1 MSTDTEAGGG
11 VDPAGEAPVPEP
23 AKPRFALPSAYTIL
37 FGLIVIVA
45 LATWIIPAGQY
56 ALDADGS
63 PIPGT
68 YQEVESTPSRIIVDS
83 LEAPINGM
91 YGIEDPA
98 TGNVDVFN
106 RGHLFGAIDVA
117 LFIIVIGGFLAVFG
131 LAFVAIPSVAFPGY
145 PPEPV
150 NQMASAALRLFRE
163 AGSGGSIPLRRPCS
177 RSPRTP
183 SSSSGAPRTWSRERR
198 GLSSAKTSRSM
209 PKSPGTDDAGVL

>member
-1 MSTDTEAGGG
+1 MAIVTWL
-11 VDPAGEAPVPEP
+11 VPAGVYDREKEGAP
-23 AKPRFALPSAYTIL
+23 K
-37 FGLIVIVA
+37 
-45 LATWIIPAGQY
+45 
-56 ALDADGS
+56 
-63 PIPGT
+63 PGT
-68 YQEVESTPSRIIVDS
+68 YHEVEQNPQRILIDS
-83 LEAPINGM
+83 LTAPINGL
-91 YGIEDPA
+91 YGIEDEQ
-98 TGNVDVFN
+98 GNIDYYNSGV
-106 RGHLFGAIDVA
+106 LFGAIDLA